1 MKLFDEN
8 NLKEL
13 MRVSTIL
20 DFYIFAIFSNAS
32 IFSLS
37 FLVEFLLLDRANC
50 PSRNTLVRPNFQ
62 AYFSFRALQAR
73 PLAIN
78 NPPPATRFSLSTLLI
93 VRIPIFLDRA
103 NTFIAHAT
111 RAACNTA
118 IFPAGRRSRGDER
131 GGKRR
136 TKRR

>member
-8 NLKEL
+8 NSKEF
-13 MRVSTIL
+13 RVSTIL

-62 AYFSFRALQAR
+62 AYFSFHALQAR

-78 NPPPATRFSLSTLLI
+78 NPPHGSL
-93 VRIPIFLDRA
+93 
-103 NTFIAHAT
+103 
-111 RAACNTA
+111 
-118 IFPAGRRSRGDER
+118 FPPY
-131 GGKRR
+131 
-136 TKRR
+136 

>member
-1 MKLFDEN
+1 MKIIRKSFEFQ
-8 NLKEL
+8 
-13 MRVSTIL
+13 RFS
-20 DFYIFAIFSNAS
+20 IFIFSNAS

-111 RAACNTA
+111 RAARNTA